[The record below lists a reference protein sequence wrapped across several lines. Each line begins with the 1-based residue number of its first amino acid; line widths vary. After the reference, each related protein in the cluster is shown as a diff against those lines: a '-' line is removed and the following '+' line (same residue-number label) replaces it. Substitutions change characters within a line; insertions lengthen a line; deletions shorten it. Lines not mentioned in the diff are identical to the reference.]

1 MTDKRLIHLV
11 DDDEAIRHSASFML
25 RHAGF
30 TVRTYRD
37 GVQFLDEINPD
48 EIGCVLLD
56 VRMPVMDGIAV
67 LSAMDEQGV
76 DLPVVVLTGHG
87 DVSVAVDAM
96 KAGAIDF
103 IEKPYEKQTLLAAIS
118 NAFDRIEDAVAYHD
132 RESRARAKLST
143 LTPREYD
150 VLERLVQGLTNKAIA
165 ADLSISARTVEIHRG
180 HLMEKLEADSLSA
193 ALKTAFHAG
202 IGIDSEA

>member
-1 MTDKRLIHLV
+1 M

-37 GVQFLDEINPD
+37 GVHFLDELDPAQA
-48 EIGCVLLD
+48 GCILLD
-56 VRMPVMDGIAV
+56 VRMPVLDGIAV
-67 LSAMDEQGV
+67 LGALSERGIDM
-76 DLPVVVLTGHG
+76 PVVVLTGHG

-103 IEKPYEKQTLLAAIS
+103 IEKPYEKQVLLEAI
-118 NAFDRIEDAVAYHD
+118 NAAFDRLDDTVAQRT
-132 RESRARAKLST
+132 RETKARALLAV
-143 LTPREYD
+143 LTPRERD
-150 VLERLVQGLTNKAIA
+150 VLERLVEGMTNKTIA

-180 HLMEKLEADSLSA
+180 HLMEKLGADSLSA
-193 ALKTAFHAG
+193 ALKTAFQAG
-202 IGIDSEA
+202 IGLEDHK

>member
-1 MTDKRLIHLV
+1 MTGKRLIHLV

-37 GVQFLDEINPD
+37 GVQFLDEINQD

-67 LSAMDEQGV
+67 LTAMDEQGI

-118 NAFDRIEDAVAYHD
+118 TAFDRIENAVAHHD
-132 RESRARAKLST
+132 RASHARAKLSA
-143 LTPREYD
+143 LTPRECD

-180 HLMEKLEADSLSA
+180 HMMEKLEADSLSA
-193 ALKTAFHAG
+193 ALKTAFQAG
-202 IGIDSEA
+202 IGINPNT

>member
-67 LSAMDEQGV
+67 LSAMDEQGI

-118 NAFDRIEDAVAYHD
+118 TAFDRIDDAAAYHD
-132 RESRARAKLST
+132 RASRARAKLST